1 MKSLINNLRLVG
13 AFFFVVSLGYLYIAQ
28 SIPLDFWS
36 EQEPFNARSLPYLI
50 GTSCTVVSILLMVL
64 PSPTFKWGELRE
76 LNYVPALLLLGLMSG
91 YGLLIDVFG
100 FLISTTVLLAV
111 GFVILGERKPLRIGM
126 ISIGTTALF
135 WVVMDLLGIYLSPGE
150 LYLGW
155 S

>member
-13 AFFFVVSLGYLYIAQ
+13 AFFFVVSFGYLYTAQ

-50 GTSCTVVSILLMVL
+50 GISCAVVSILLMVL
-64 PSPTFKWGELRE
+64 PSPKFEWEELRE
-76 LNYVPALLLLGLMSG
+76 LNYLPALLLLGLMSS
-91 YGLLIDVFG
+91 YGLLIDILG
-100 FLISTTVLLAV
+100 FVISTTALLTV
-111 GFVILGERKPLRIGM
+111 GFVILGERNPLRIGL

-135 WVVMDLLGIYLSPGE
+135 WAIMDLLGIYLSPGE